1 MTIPSLLEEATSNW
15 CFMKYDDGLIIRS
28 DEKKSNL
35 WSLPHHTLQW
45 KWGVNSFIFLA
56 SVLSYVFRDQKN
68 HLKEQLKHLMTLT
81 EKPSLQLWQKH
92 LWRSSSDWQHPPWA
106 DWRGHMMGLA
116 AAAATGHLPEL
127 QRNWL
132 ETKLDHFLNTSDS
145 VTVEHSTHLAV
156 QKINNN
162 PLMTLRAME
171 ITILWSAEQMMSLHR
186 TRQHLL
192 LYRQWASL
200 PLVDLTNSSCTGV
213 TQGSVVGHL
222 SF

>member
-1 MTIPSLLEEATSNW
+1 
-15 CFMKYDDGLIIRS
+15 
-28 DEKKSNL
+28 
-35 WSLPHHTLQW
+35 
-45 KWGVNSFIFLA
+45 
-56 SVLSYVFRDQKN
+56 
-68 HLKEQLKHLMTLT
+68 
-81 EKPSLQLWQKH
+81 
-92 LWRSSSDWQHPPWA
+92 
-106 DWRGHMMGLA
+106 MGLA

-156 QKINNN
+156 RKINNN

-171 ITILWSAEQMMSLHR
+171 ITILGSAEQMMSLHR